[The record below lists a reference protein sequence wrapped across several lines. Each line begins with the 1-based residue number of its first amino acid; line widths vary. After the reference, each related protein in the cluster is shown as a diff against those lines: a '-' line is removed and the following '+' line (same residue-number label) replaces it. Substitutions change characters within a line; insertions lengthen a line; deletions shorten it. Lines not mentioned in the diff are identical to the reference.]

1 LLQHLLKQLYKQIAK
16 YCYNSPMPNGR
27 THEAINLTFFAGLA
41 AGYAYARSQGLVA
54 ELGQLVTPQAVTT
67 FSVSY
72 LVGTFLVTPD
82 LDLAEQGVRAK
93 SNWGLLGLLWI
104 PYGALFSH
112 RGLSHT
118 WLVGPLT
125 RLIYMLIVALAL
137 SYVASAVAPFFG
149 YNFSVKT
156 QLVRNGQELA
166 IGALIGYYVS
176 QWLHL
181 IADGIAPD
189 HGFKRRSKSFSK
201 TKRGF
206 SRK

>member
-1 LLQHLLKQLYKQIAK
+1 V
-16 YCYNSPMPNGR
+16 PNGR

-41 AGYAYARSQGLVA
+41 AGYAYARSRGMTA
-54 ELGQLVTPQAVTT
+54 ELEQLVSPQSVTL
-67 FSVSY
+67 FSISY

-82 LDLAEQGVRAK
+82 LDLAENSVRAK

-118 WLVGPLT
+118 WIVGPLT
-125 RLIYMLIVALAL
+125 RLLYMVVVALAL
-137 SYVASAVAPFFG
+137 SYVASVIAPFFG
-149 YNFSVKT
+149 YSFSIRT
-156 QLVRNGQELA
+156 QLVNNWQELA
-166 IGALIGYYVS
+166 IGALAGYYVS

-189 HGFKRRSKSFSK
+189 HGARRSKFKRRRS
-201 TKRGF
+201 
-206 SRK
+206 

>member
-1 LLQHLLKQLYKQIAK
+1 
-16 YCYNSPMPNGR
+16 MPNGR
-27 THEAINLTFFAGLA
+27 THEAINLTFFGGLA
-41 AGYAYARSQGLVA
+41 AGYAYARSQGLAV
-54 ELGQLVTPQAVTT
+54 ELEQLVTPQTIAT
-67 FSVSY
+67 FSISY

-104 PYGALFSH
+104 PYGSMFSH

-118 WLVGPLT
+118 WLVGPMT
-125 RLIYMLIVALAL
+125 RLIYMVIVALAL

-149 YNFSVKT
+149 YSFSVKT
-156 QLVRNGQELA
+156 QLVKNGQELA
-166 IGALIGYYVS
+166 MGALIGYYVS

-189 HGFKRRSKSFSK
+189 HGFKRRAFKPK
-201 TKRGF
+201 GRRGF

>member
-1 LLQHLLKQLYKQIAK
+1 V
-16 YCYNSPMPNGR
+16 PNGR

-41 AGYAYARSQGLVA
+41 AGYAYARSQGLA
-54 ELGQLVTPQAVTT
+54 TELEQLVTPQVMTT

-104 PYGALFSH
+104 PYGAMFSH

-118 WLVGPLT
+118 WLVGPMT
-125 RLIYMLIVALAL
+125 RLIYLVIVALAL
-137 SYVASAVAPFFG
+137 GYVASAVAPFFG
-149 YNFSVKT
+149 YAFSVKT

-166 IGALIGYYVS
+166 IGALVGYYVS

-189 HGFKRRSKSFSK
+189 HDFKRRGVRPKA
-201 TKRGF
+201 KRNF

>member
-1 LLQHLLKQLYKQIAK
+1 VV
-16 YCYNSPMPNGR
+16 YNIGVPNGR

-54 ELGQLVTPQAVTT
+54 ELGQLITPQAVTT

-189 HGFKRRSKSFSK
+189 HGFKRRTFKSKS
-201 TKRGF
+201 KRSF

>member
-1 LLQHLLKQLYKQIAK
+1 MLV
-16 YCYNSPMPNGR
+16 PNGR

-41 AGYAYARSQGLVA
+41 AGYAYARSQGLTA
-54 ELGQLVTPQAVTT
+54 ELEQLVTPQAVTT

-82 LDLAEQGVRAK
+82 LDLAEQSVRAK
-93 SNWGLLGLLWI
+93 SNWGLLGMLWI
-104 PYGALFSH
+104 PYGAMFSH

-125 RLIYMLIVALAL
+125 RLIYLVVVALAL
-137 SYVASAVAPFFG
+137 SYVASFVAPFFG
-149 YNFSVKT
+149 YSFSVKT
-156 QLVRNGQELA
+156 QLVRNWQELA

-181 IADGIAPD
+181 IADGISPD
-189 HGFKRRSKSFSK
+189 HGFKRRGFKAK
-201 TKRGF
+201 AKRNF